1 MYVVKSDILEAKE
14 GNGTN
19 EKTNVNV
26 MHQIMCYFT
35 GNYLSMLKY
44 IFWQFYIIKKS
55 KNVIIKLLTE
65 CLTCTPF

>member
-26 MHQIMCYFT
+26 MHQIMCYLT